1 MKSEKSFRVRQVRFN
16 ELDRETMKSW
26 ESLEERALES
36 NAFLSPRFVIPA
48 MRHLGNPQEVR
59 ETVFVFVEKADG
71 RVMDL
76 VGAGVFVQSSGKRSF
91 PLPYL
96 RAYRSCHSYLSG
108 MLVDREEAEGTV
120 RAFFRFFCNEKAP
133 WHGVEFGHRSAD
145 SSQAELIIAVAEEF
159 GSTWQ
164 ERERVHRAVFIP
176 SEGGDAYIKAQ
187 CSSGY
192 IKDLRRRRRRLEEE
206 GKVYWRALFGSEVDD
221 RSVDRF
227 LEIEHMG
234 WKGEGGTSLRSQPSH
249 ETFFREMVHGFRDVG
264 RLFFT
269 ELFLDDVVIA
279 SLSNLISGGAGFS
292 FKIGWHSG
300 YKKMAPAL
308 LNELEFIQHAPTL
321 CGGLSYID
329 SGASEGS
336 YIDQLWV
343 GRRILTSGIFG
354 TTRFGKR
361 VLWGIDRIR
370 RIKRWGQSYWDR
382 CKE

>member
-1 MKSEKSFRVRQVRFN
+1 MKSEKSFRVREVRFN
-16 ELDRETMKSW
+16 ELDRETIKSW
-26 ESLEERALES
+26 DSLEERALES

-59 ETVFVFVEKADG
+59 ETVFVFVEKASG

-108 MLVDREEAEGTV
+108 MLVDRDEAEGTV
-120 RAFFRFFCNEKAP
+120 RAFFQFFCNEKAP

-164 ERERVHRAVFIP
+164 EQERSHRAVFVP
-176 SEGGDAYIKAQ
+176 SQGGNAYIKAE

-192 IKDLRRRRRRLEEE
+192 IKDLRRRRRRLEEQ

-234 WKGEGGTSLRSQPSH
+234 WKGEGGTSLRSRPSH
-249 ETFFREMVHGFRDVG
+249 ETFFREMIHGFRDVG

-292 FKIGWHSG
+292 FKMGWHSG
-300 YKKMAPAL
+300 YKKMAPAR